1 MKTWIRITAAIIVSS
16 LVALPAL
23 AATVSLVPS
32 TDFVSEG
39 GQFTVDLVMDASDV
53 AGNHPGIFRGKV
65 LVDFD
70 GLLIDYVGFEYNS
83 PATEV
88 DAAIVTADSVQ
99 LGFNN
104 SNDVAIIGTFTF
116 DVLAPAGSTI
126 SLGLDDAIP
135 LLGTFFNTDP
145 ADPVVKFEPYFNGA
159 EVSVVPIPA
168 AVWLFASGLAMLGFT
183 RRKKLFAS

>member
-1 MKTWIRITAAIIVSS
+1 MKIWTNISAATIVSS

-32 TDFVSEG
+32 ANSVGEG
-39 GQFTVDLVMDASDV
+39 EQFTAVLVMNAPDAP
-53 AGNHPGIFRGKV
+53 GNHPGIFRGKV
-65 LVDFD
+65 QVEFDALLVE
-70 GLLIDYVGFEYNS
+70 YVGFEYFS
-83 PATEV
+83 PATAFGDTTE
-88 DAAIVTADSVQ
+88 DTGSVK
-99 LGFNN
+99 LGFDN
-104 SNDVAIIGTFTF
+104 SIDVAIIGTFTF
-116 DVLAPAGSTI
+116 NALGPAGSTI

-145 ADPVVKFEPYFNGA
+145 IVKFQPDFNGA

-183 RRKKLFAS
+183 RRKKIFAS